1 MKRLLITECFKL
13 FRQSKTY
20 YAIASILIIE
30 GIILISAYFEGTNII
45 NLLLDNLRKTFYFNG
60 TLLNG
65 NLLQYLVLNTL
76 WFHLPLIIM
85 IVVSGMLTAEYKDKT
100 VQTVLLQ
107 PVRKW
112 QWILSKYIVAIG
124 FTVVMVGLLF
134 LTSYW
139 LCRGFFGEGD
149 LVVYLDG
156 LSFFPAAE
164 AATRI
169 QWSFLA
175 GTISMVFFAVSSL
188 TLAVILKDVTK
199 TWIVSALF
207 LIVCNVLLKIDL
219 GTDWLNQYA
228 LFKLNDTWQ
237 YFFQYEIPFRIILLN
252 WIVSVFYIII
262 IAAVGIFIFHKRD
275 IG

>member
-1 MKRLLITECFKL
+1 MRRLLKAECFKL

-30 GIILISAYFEGTNII
+30 AIILVSAYFEGTNII

-60 TLLNG
+60 NLLNG

-85 IVVSGMLTAEYKDKT
+85 IVVSGMLSAEYKDKT

-107 PVRKW
+107 PVKKW
-112 QWILSKYIVAIG
+112 QWILSKYLVAIA
-124 FTVVMVGLLF
+124 FTVFIVGLLF
-134 LTSYW
+134 ITSYW

-156 LSFFPAAE
+156 LSFFPAKE

-169 QWSFLA
+169 QWAFLA

-188 TLAVILKDVTK
+188 TFAVILKDVTK

-207 LIVCNVLLKIDL
+207 LIICNVLLKIDL
-219 GTDWLNQYA
+219 GSDWLNQYA
-228 LFKLNDTWQ
+228 LVKLNDTWQ
-237 YFFQYEIPFRIILLN
+237 YFFQYDIPYSIIMVN
-252 WIVSVFYIII
+252 WLVSVLYIVTIATVGIII
-262 IAAVGIFIFHKRD
+262 FQKRD

>member
-1 MKRLLITECFKL
+1 MKSLLIAECYKL

-20 YAIASILIIE
+20 YAIGSIVIIE

-60 TLLNG
+60 SLLNG

-107 PVRKW
+107 PVKKW

-124 FTVVMVGLLF
+124 FTIFIVGLLF
-134 LTSYW
+134 VTSFW
-139 LCRGFFGEGD
+139 LCRWFFGEGD

-156 LSFFPAAE
+156 LSFFPAKD
-164 AATRI
+164 AAIRI
-169 QWSFLA
+169 RWAFFA
-175 GTISMVFFAVSSL
+175 GSISMVFFAVSSL

-207 LIVCNVLLKIDL
+207 LIICNVLLKIDL

-228 LFKLNDTWQ
+228 LVKLNDTWQ
-237 YFFQYEIPFRIILLN
+237 YFFQFDIPYSIILLN
-252 WIVSVFYIII
+252 WIVSAIYILS
-262 IAAVGIFIFHKRD
+262 IAVVGIIIFHKRD

>member
-1 MKRLLITECFKL
+1 MKSLLFAECFKL

-20 YAIASILIIE
+20 YAVASLLIIE

-45 NLLLDNLRKTFYFNG
+45 NILLDNLRKTFYLKGN
-60 TLLNG
+60 LLNG

-100 VQTVLLQ
+100 VQTIFLQ

-112 QWILSKYIVAIG
+112 KWILSKYIIAVG
-124 FTVVMVGLLF
+124 FTAFIVGLLF
-134 LTSYW
+134 ITSYW
-139 LCRGFFGEGD
+139 LCNVFFGKGD

-156 LSFFPAAE
+156 LSFFSAKDASN
-164 AATRI
+164 RI
-169 QWSFLA
+169 QWAFLA

-188 TLAVILKDVTK
+188 TIAVILKDVTK
-199 TWIVSALF
+199 TWIVCALF
-207 LIVCNVLLKIDL
+207 LIICNVLLKIDL
-219 GTDWLNQYA
+219 GTDWLNQFSF
-228 LFKLNDTWQ
+228 FKLNDTWQ
-237 YFFQYEIPFRIILLN
+237 YFFQYDIPYSRIWLN
-252 WIVSVFYIII
+252 WLISLFYIIT
-262 IAAVGIFIFHKRD
+262 IASVGIIIFQKRD

>member
-1 MKRLLITECFKL
+1 MRRLLLAECYKL

-30 GIILISAYFEGTNII
+30 GIILVSAYFEGTNII

-60 TLLNG
+60 NLLNG

-85 IVVSGMLTAEYKDKT
+85 IVVSGMLSAEYKDKT

-107 PVRKW
+107 PVKKW
-112 QWILSKYIVAIG
+112 QWILSKYLVAIA
-124 FTVVMVGLLF
+124 FTVFIVGLLF
-134 LTSYW
+134 ITSYW
-139 LCRGFFGEGD
+139 LCRGVFGEGD

-156 LSFFPAAE
+156 LSFFPANE

-169 QWSFLA
+169 QWAFLA

-207 LIVCNVLLKIDL
+207 LIICNVLLKIDL
-219 GTDWLNQYA
+219 GSDWLNQYA
-228 LFKLNDTWQ
+228 LVKLNDTWQ
-237 YFFQYEIPFRIILLN
+237 YFFQYDIPYSIIMVN
-252 WIVSVFYIII
+252 WLVSVLYIVTIATAGIII
-262 IAAVGIFIFHKRD
+262 FQKRD